1 MLNYC
6 KIPFDYLKFD
16 GVDRLDLIN
25 RLSTNKVDNLG
36 KLKGIKTVLTSDK
49 GRFVDLLTLYN
60 FGDFVFA
67 SCSFKNSGAVI
78 VHLDKYTIMD
88 DFKVTDMAGTHQSI
102 LFYGDYAG
110 KYAEDLFEIDVSGFD
125 NNDFGIYVEDERHSI
140 LAKNDDALG
149 GFLLIYASKDSDF
162 YNKKL
167 FAKGLK
173 EKFGLREISAEE
185 YDLER
190 IRNGIPKFG
199 IEMIDETNPLEC
211 GLNKYV
217 SFTKGCYIGQEV
229 IARLDTYDKISKHL
243 VRLEISNELPVGF
256 KPEGAKISVDNK
268 ECGFVTS
275 FAHSQKNGNIGLGFI
290 KTAFLDFE
298 KTYIIRF
305 NQNEINCRI
314 VKIN

>member
-1 MLNYC
+1 MLNYY
-6 KIPFDYLKFD
+6 KIPFDFLKFD

-36 KLKGIKTVLTSDK
+36 KLKEIKTILTSDK
-49 GRFVDLLTLYN
+49 GRFIDLFTLYN

-78 VHLDKYTIMD
+78 THLDKYTIMD
-88 DFKVTDMAGTHQSI
+88 DFKVTDMTGTHEII
-102 LFYGDYAG
+102 LFFGNGTD
-110 KYAEDLFEIDVSGFD
+110 KYAEDLFEIDVSGFA

-140 LAKNDDALG
+140 ISKNDDSFG
-149 GFLLIYASKDSDF
+149 GFLFIYASKDSDF
-162 YNKKL
+162 YDKKL

-173 EKFGLREISAEE
+173 EKFGFREISAEE
-185 YDLER
+185 YDFER
-190 IRNGIPKFG
+190 IRYGIPKFG
-199 IEMIDETNPLEC
+199 TEMTDETNPLEC

-217 SFTKGCYIGQEV
+217 SFTKGCYIGHEV

-243 VRLEISNELPVGF
+243 VRLEISNELPSGF
-256 KPEGAKISVDNK
+256 KPERAKISVDDK

-275 FAHSQKNGNIGLGFI
+275 YAHSQENGNIGLGFV
-290 KTAFLDFE
+290 KTAFLDYE
-298 KTYIIRF
+298 KAYKIKF

-314 VKIN
+314 VK